1 VSSYEVVAECRLRV
15 LLDADAALTEES
27 VIEVFGAMLHA
38 GVEEYFGILRE
49 TAIAVKSAVLL
60 DDGCADRPT

>member
-1 VSSYEVVAECRLRV
+1 MSSYEVVAECRLRV
-15 LLDADAALTEES
+15 LLDADGALTEDG

-49 TAIAVKSAVLL
+49 TAIAVKSAVLV
-60 DDGCADRPT
+60 DDG